1 MVKKIITVRNIGL
14 IHITLL
20 ILFCSVGVCL
30 TGCCSSYVL
39 SSKFGASN
47 SYFDSPKYELSPDR
61 DEIILTSSRI
71 TTRSSLGLQSR
82 STWKERIPLDP
93 LPENLMCCRLTV
105 EQDPDGQKYWHD
117 TAENM
122 IPNDRFDIEVES
134 LPLQADET
142 LRLRVLPK
150 DMYLLSQP
158 FRVRLI
164 PKNGTGEAP
173 ADTDGQAGTPAPVKP
188 APGDRLWRIPQPQAG
203 TPVPA
208 KPAGELRLMI
218 PVSRSLD
225 GRSYELLTVAPA
237 DPRPNP
243 YREWLGELERIY
255 REEYKA
261 REAKRGKIP
270 SYFDFCRVIL
280 SSVGG
285 STYDPYD
292 QRHEMLYQAAKEW
305 DQREELR
312 YYYPFLEGQEEARM
326 IEYERLMGDRFPSF
340 EATLWKTVML
350 PPAFVLDVAFLPA
363 TVPMSFYY
371 YLGYMAVGASIQ

>member
-1 MVKKIITVRNIGL
+1 LNASKTVSRFVVELSWVTDTTGTTGILKKVLAREKCYGMIASQ
-14 IHITLL
+14 
-20 ILFCSVGVCL
+20 ILFPSV
-30 TGCCSSYVL
+30 Y
-39 SSKFGASN
+39 
-47 SYFDSPKYELSPDR
+47 
-61 DEIILTSSRI
+61 
-71 TTRSSLGLQSR
+71 
-82 STWKERIPLDP
+82 
-93 LPENLMCCRLTV
+93 LP
-105 EQDPDGQKYWHD
+105 Y
-117 TAENM
+117 
-122 IPNDRFDIEVES
+122 
-134 LPLQADET
+134 
-142 LRLRVLPK
+142 
-150 DMYLLSQP
+150 LSQP

-173 ADTDGQAGTPAPVKP
+173 ADTDEQVGTPAPVKP

-208 KPAGELRLMI
+208 RPAGELRLMI

-243 YREWLGELERIY
+243 YREWFYEMERNY
-255 REEYKA
+255 REEHKA
-261 REAKRGKIP
+261 REAKREVP
-270 SYFDFCRVIL
+270 SYFDFCRGIL
-280 SSVGG
+280 RNKAGG
-285 STYDPYD
+285 STLT
-292 QRHEMLYQAAKEW
+292 QRHEMMYQAAKEW

-312 YYYPFLEGQEEARM
+312 YYYPFLEGQEEVRM

>member
-1 MVKKIITVRNIGL
+1 MVKEKRTVCNIVF
-14 IHITLL
+14 IHSTLL
-20 ILFCSVGVCL
+20 ILFCAVGVCV
-30 TGCCSSYVL
+30 TGCCSAYVL
-39 SSKFGASN
+39 NSKFGASN

-117 TAENM
+117 TTENM

-142 LRLRVLPK
+142 LHLRTRPEEQ
-150 DMYLLSQP
+150 YTLSQP

-188 APGDRLWRIPQPQAG
+188 APDDRLWRIPQPQAG

-243 YREWLGELERIY
+243 YREWFYEMERNY
-255 REEYKA
+255 REEHKA

-285 STYDPYD
+285 STYD
-292 QRHEMLYQAAKEW
+292 RHEMLYQAAKEW

-326 IEYERLMGDRFPSF
+326 IEYERLMGKRFPSF
-340 EATLWKTVML
+340 EATLWKAFLL
-350 PPAFVLDVAFLPA
+350 PPAVVVDVALLPI
-363 TVPMSFYY
+363 TLPGSFVVYF
-371 YLGYMAVGASIQ
+371 GGIAVGSAIQ

>member
-1 MVKKIITVRNIGL
+1 MVKEITTVRNIVF
-14 IHITLL
+14 IHSTLL
-20 ILFCSVGVCL
+20 ILFCTVGFCL
-30 TGCCSSYVL
+30 AGCCSAYVL
-39 SSKFGASN
+39 SSKFGASK

-93 LPENLMCCRLTV
+93 LPENLMRCRLTV

-117 TAENM
+117 RTENT
-122 IPNDRFDIEVES
+122 IPRDRFDIEVES
-134 LPLQADET
+134 LPLQANET
-142 LRLRVLPK
+142 LHLRTRPEEQ
-150 DMYLLSQP
+150 YTLSQP

-164 PKNGTGEAP
+164 PKNETGEVP
-173 ADTDGQAGTPAPVKP
+173 ADTDGQAGTPAPAKP

-203 TPVPA
+203 TPAPA

-225 GRSYELLTVAPA
+225 GRNYELLTVVPCS
-237 DPRPNP
+237 PRPNP
-243 YREWLGELERIY
+243 YREWLGELDRIY

-270 SYFDFCRVIL
+270 SYFDFCRGIL
-280 SSVGG
+280 SEVGG
-285 STYDPYD
+285 STYY
-292 QRHEMLYQAAKEW
+292 RHEMLYQAAKEW

-340 EATLWKTVML
+340 GATLWKTVML

-371 YLGYMAVGASIQ
+371 YLGCMAVGASIQ

>member
-1 MVKKIITVRNIGL
+1 MVKEKRTVCNIVF
-14 IHITLL
+14 IHSTLL
-20 ILFCSVGVCL
+20 ILFCAVGVNL
-30 TGCCSSYVL
+30 VGCCSAYVL
-39 SSKFGASN
+39 SSKFGASK

-93 LPENLMCCRLTV
+93 LPENLMRCRLTV
-105 EQDPDGQKYWHD
+105 EYDPDGQKYWHD
-117 TAENM
+117 TAETM

-134 LPLQADET
+134 LPLLADET
-142 LRLRVLPK
+142 LYLRTRPEEQ
-150 DMYLLSQP
+150 YALSQP

-164 PKNGTGEAP
+164 PRNRTGEVP
-173 ADTDGQAGTPAPVKP
+173 ADTDGQAGSPAPAKP

-203 TPVPA
+203 SPAPA
-208 KPAGELRLMI
+208 KTAGELRLMI
-218 PVSRSLD
+218 PVSRTLD

-243 YREWLGELERIY
+243 YREWLGELDRIY

-270 SYFDFCRVIL
+270 SYFDFWRVIL

-312 YYYPFLEGQEEARM
+312 YYYPFLEGQEEVRM

-371 YLGYMAVGASIQ
+371 YLGCMAVGASIQ

>member
-1 MVKKIITVRNIGL
+1 MVKEKRTVRNIVF
-14 IHITLL
+14 IHSILL
-20 ILFCSVGVCL
+20 ILFCAVGVCL
-30 TGCCSSYVL
+30 AGCCSAYVL
-39 SSKFGASN
+39 NSKFGASK

-93 LPENLMCCRLTV
+93 LPENLMRCRLTV

-134 LPLQADET
+134 LPLQAGET
-142 LRLRVLPK
+142 LHLRIRTGEWYP
-150 DMYLLSQP
+150 LSQP

-164 PKNGTGEAP
+164 PKNKTEEVP
-173 ADTDGQAGTPAPVKP
+173 ADTDGQ
-188 APGDRLWRIPQPQAG
+188 QAG
-203 TPVPA
+203 SPAPA

-218 PVSRSLD
+218 PVSCTLD
-225 GRSYELLTVAPA
+225 GRNYELLTVAPA

-243 YREWLGELERIY
+243 YREWFYEMERNY
-255 REEYKA
+255 REEHKA
-261 REAKRGKIP
+261 REAKREVP
-270 SYFDFCRVIL
+270 SYFAFCRGIL
-280 SSVGG
+280 RNKAGG
-285 STYDPYD
+285 STLT
-292 QRHEMLYQAAKEW
+292 QRHEMMYQAAKEW

-326 IEYERLMGDRFPSF
+326 IEYERLMGKRFPSF
-340 EATLWKTVML
+340 EATLWKAFLL
-350 PPAFVLDVAFLPA
+350 PPAVVVDVALLPI
-363 TVPMSFYY
+363 TLPGSFVVYFGG
-371 YLGYMAVGASIQ
+371 LAVGSAIQ

>member
-1 MVKKIITVRNIGL
+1 MVKKIVTVRNIVF
-14 IHITLL
+14 IHSTLL
-20 ILFCSVGVCL
+20 ILFCTVGVCL
-30 TGCCSSYVL
+30 TGCCSAYVL
-39 SSKFGASN
+39 SSKFGASK

-93 LPENLMCCRLTV
+93 LPENLMRCRLIV
-105 EQDPDGQKYWHD
+105 EQEPDGQKYWHD
-117 TAENM
+117 GNENT
-122 IPNDRFDIEVES
+122 IPRDRFDIEVES
-134 LPLQADET
+134 LPLQANET
-142 LRLRVLPK
+142 LHLRTRPEEQ
-150 DMYLLSQP
+150 YTLSQP

-164 PKNGTGEAP
+164 PKNGIEEVP
-173 ADTDGQAGTPAPVKP
+173 ADTDGQAGTPA
-188 APGDRLWRIPQPQAG
+188 
-203 TPVPA
+203 PA

-225 GRSYELLTVAPA
+225 GRSYELLTVAPCS
-237 DPRPNP
+237 PRPNP
-243 YREWLGELERIY
+243 YREWLGELDRIY

-270 SYFDFCRVIL
+270 SYFDFCRGIL
-280 SSVGG
+280 SEVGG
-285 STYDPYD
+285 STYY
-292 QRHEMLYQAAKEW
+292 RHEMLYQAAKEW

-340 EATLWKTVML
+340 GATLWKTVML

>member
-1 MVKKIITVRNIGL
+1 MVKEKRTVCNIVF
-14 IHITLL
+14 IHSTLL
-20 ILFCSVGVCL
+20 ILFCAVGVCV
-30 TGCCSSYVL
+30 TGCCSAYVL
-39 SSKFGASN
+39 SSKFGASK

-93 LPENLMCCRLTV
+93 LPENLMRCRLTV
-105 EQDPDGQKYWHD
+105 EYDPDGQKYWHD
-117 TAENM
+117 TTENM

-142 LRLRVLPK
+142 LHLRIRTGEWYP
-150 DMYLLSQP
+150 LSQP

-164 PKNGTGEAP
+164 PKNETEEVP
-173 ADTDGQAGTPAPVKP
+173 ADTDGHAGSPA
-188 APGDRLWRIPQPQAG
+188 
-203 TPVPA
+203 PA
-208 KPAGELRLMI
+208 KPAGELHLMI
-218 PVSRSLD
+218 PLSRSLD

-243 YREWLGELERIY
+243 YREWLGELDRIY

-285 STYDPYD
+285 STYY
-292 QRHEMLYQAAKEW
+292 RHEMLYQAAKEW

-326 IEYERLMGDRFPSF
+326 IEYKRIMGDRFPSF
-340 EATLWKTVML
+340 GATLWKTVML

>member
-1 MVKKIITVRNIGL
+1 MVKEKRTVCNIVF
-14 IHITLL
+14 IHSTLL
-20 ILFCSVGVCL
+20 ILFCAVGVCV
-30 TGCCSSYVL
+30 TGCCSAYVL
-39 SSKFGASN
+39 NSKFGASK

-93 LPENLMCCRLTV
+93 LPENLMRCRLTV

-122 IPNDRFDIEVES
+122 IPNDRYDIEVES
-134 LPLQADET
+134 LPLQAGET
-142 LRLRVLPK
+142 LHLRTRPEEQ
-150 DMYLLSQP
+150 YTLSQP

-164 PKNGTGEAP
+164 PKNETGEVP
-173 ADTDGQAGTPAPVKP
+173 ADTDGQAGSPVPAKP

-203 TPVPA
+203 SPAPA
-208 KPAGELRLMI
+208 KTAGELRLMI

-225 GRSYELLTVAPA
+225 GRNYELLTVAPA
-237 DPRPNP
+237 DLRPNP
-243 YREWLGELERIY
+243 YWEWLGELDRIY

-270 SYFDFCRVIL
+270 SYFDFCRGIL
-280 SSVGG
+280 SEVGG
-285 STYDPYD
+285 STYY
-292 QRHEMLYQAAKEW
+292 RHEMLYQAAKEW

-326 IEYERLMGDRFPSF
+326 IEYERIMGDRFPSF
-340 EATLWKTVML
+340 GATLWKTVML

>member
-1 MVKKIITVRNIGL
+1 MVKEKRTVCNIVF
-14 IHITLL
+14 IHSTLL
-20 ILFCSVGVCL
+20 ILFCAVGVCV
-30 TGCCSSYVL
+30 TGCCSAYVL
-39 SSKFGASN
+39 SSKFGASK

-93 LPENLMCCRLTV
+93 LPENLMRCRLTV
-105 EQDPDGQKYWHD
+105 EQDSDGQKYWHD

-122 IPNDRFDIEVES
+122 IPNDRYDIEVES
-134 LPLQADET
+134 LPLQAGET
-142 LRLRVLPK
+142 LHLRTRPEEQ
-150 DMYLLSQP
+150 YTLSQP

-173 ADTDGQAGTPAPVKP
+173 ADTDGQAGSPVPAKP

-203 TPVPA
+203 SPAPA
-208 KPAGELRLMI
+208 KTAGELRLMI

-225 GRSYELLTVAPA
+225 GRNYELLTVAPA
-237 DPRPNP
+237 DLRPNP
-243 YREWLGELERIY
+243 YREWLGELDRIY

-270 SYFDFCRVIL
+270 SYFDFCRGIL
-280 SSVGG
+280 SEVGG
-285 STYDPYD
+285 STYY
-292 QRHEMLYQAAKEW
+292 RHEMLYQAAKEW

-326 IEYERLMGDRFPSF
+326 IEYERIMGDRFPSF
-340 EATLWKTVML
+340 GATLWKTVML

>member
-1 MVKKIITVRNIGL
+1 MLKEKRTVRNIVF

-20 ILFCSVGVCL
+20 ILFCTVGVCL
-30 TGCCSSYVL
+30 TGCCSAYVL
-39 SSKFGASN
+39 SSKFGASK

-93 LPENLMCCRLTV
+93 LPENLMRCRLIV
-105 EQDPDGQKYWHD
+105 EQEPDGQKYWHD
-117 TAENM
+117 GNENT
-122 IPNDRFDIEVES
+122 IPRDRFDIEVES
-134 LPLQADET
+134 LPLQAGET

-173 ADTDGQAGTPAPVKP
+173 ADTDGQAGTPAP
-188 APGDRLWRIPQPQAG
+188 
-203 TPVPA
+203 A

-225 GRSYELLTVAPA
+225 GRSYELLTVAPCS
-237 DPRPNP
+237 PRPNP
-243 YREWLGELERIY
+243 YREWLGELDRIY

-270 SYFDFCRVIL
+270 SYFDFCRGIL
-280 SSVGG
+280 SEVGG
-285 STYDPYD
+285 FTYY
-292 QRHEMLYQAAKEW
+292 RHEMLYQAAKEW

-326 IEYERLMGDRFPSF
+326 IEYERIMGNRFPSF
-340 EATLWKTVML
+340 GATLWKTVML

>member
-1 MVKKIITVRNIGL
+1 MFKKKRTVRDIIL

-20 ILFCSVGVCL
+20 ILMFYAVGVSL
-30 TGCCSSYVL
+30 VGCCTASVL
-39 SSKFGASN
+39 NSEFAAGK
-47 SYFDSPKYELSPDR
+47 SYFDSPKYKLSPDR
-61 DEIILTSSRI
+61 DEITLTSSRI
-71 TTRSSLGLQSR
+71 TTRFGRQSR

-93 LPENLMCCRLTV
+93 VPDGMMRCRLIV
-105 EQDPDGQKYWHD
+105 EEDSDAQKYWHD
-117 TAENM
+117 GDETM
-122 IPNDRFDIEVES
+122 IPRDRFDIEVES
-134 LPLQADET
+134 LPLQAGET

-164 PKNGTGEAP
+164 PKNGTEEVP
-173 ADTDGQAGTPAPVKP
+173 ADTDGQAGTPAP
-188 APGDRLWRIPQPQAG
+188 
-203 TPVPA
+203 A

-218 PVSRSLD
+218 PLSRSLD
-225 GRSYELLTVAPA
+225 GRSYELLTVAPCS
-237 DPRPNP
+237 PRPNP
-243 YREWLGELERIY
+243 YREWLGELDRIY

-285 STYDPYD
+285 STYY
-292 QRHEMLYQAAKEW
+292 RHEMLYQAAKEW

-326 IEYERLMGDRFPSF
+326 IEYERIMGDRFPSF

>member
-1 MVKKIITVRNIGL
+1 MVKERRTVCNIVF
-14 IHITLL
+14 IHSTLL
-20 ILFCSVGVCL
+20 ILFCAVGVCV
-30 TGCCSSYVL
+30 TGCCSAYVL
-39 SSKFGASN
+39 NSKFGASK

-93 LPENLMCCRLTV
+93 LPENLMRCRLIV
-105 EQDPDGQKYWHD
+105 EEDPDAQKYWHD
-117 TAENM
+117 TTENM

-142 LRLRVLPK
+142 LHLRTRPEEQ
-150 DMYLLSQP
+150 YTLSQP

-164 PKNGTGEAP
+164 PKNETGELP
-173 ADTDGQAGTPAPVKP
+173 ADKDGQAGTPA
-188 APGDRLWRIPQPQAG
+188 
-203 TPVPA
+203 PA

-218 PVSRSLD
+218 PLSRSLD
-225 GRSYELLTVAPA
+225 GRNYELLTVAPA
-237 DPRPNP
+237 DLRPNP
-243 YREWLGELERIY
+243 YREWLGELDRIY

-312 YYYPFLEGQEEARM
+312 YYYPFLEGQEEVRM
-326 IEYERLMGDRFPSF
+326 IECERLMGDRFPSF

-350 PPAFVLDVAFLPA
+350 PPAFVVDVALLPA